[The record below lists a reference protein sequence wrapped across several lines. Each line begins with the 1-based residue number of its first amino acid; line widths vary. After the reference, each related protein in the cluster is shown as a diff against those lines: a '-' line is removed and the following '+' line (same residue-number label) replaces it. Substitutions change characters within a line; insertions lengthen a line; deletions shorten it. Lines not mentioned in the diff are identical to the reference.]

1 MSEPVMIALFGAV
14 ANGLVTWGVMS
25 TKLAWHKSLL
35 DDHAQR
41 IRELEARPCTPS

>member
-1 MSEPVMIALFGAV
+1 MIALFGAV

-35 DDHAQR
+35 DDHAAR
-41 IRELEARPCTPS
+41 IRALEGRSCIPS